1 MSIMRFC
8 LPLMLIAAM
17 GCGDGTVKLPKS
29 PVSGVVTYHGKPLS
43 TGRVGFVHQSGQ
55 ASSADLAAD
64 GTFKMAAFEGKN
76 QVVVECLAP
85 EKSTPNSK
93 GRIGFPPQESLIPIR
108 YSECATSGFT
118 YEVKPGDNKAE
129 FVLKD

>member
-1 MSIMRFC
+1 MSIMRFY
-8 LPLMLIAAM
+8 LPLVLVAVM
-17 GCGDGTVKLPKS
+17 GCGDGSVKLPKS
-29 PVSGVVTYHGKPLS
+29 PVSGVVTYHGKPLG

-64 GTFKMAAFEGKN
+64 GTFKMDAFEGKN
-76 QVVVECLAP
+76 QVVVECLDP

-93 GRIGFPPQESLIPIR
+93 GRIGFPPQESLIPVR
-108 YSECATSGFT
+108 YSECSTSGLT
-118 YEVKPGDNKAE
+118 CDVKPGGSKVE